1 MEPRDLGNGLVLR
14 NATPEDVPAA
24 LGLLKVV
31 HSEDIMR
38 STAPWFEKH
47 PRMTFG
53 DIFIVEDT
61 GTGKIVSHA
70 IQLPGTWILD
80 GLEIPMIQM
89 EVVGTLEQYRHQGLM
104 RAINTAYD
112 ERAVEVK
119 PVSQAVA
126 GIPYFYRELGYEYAV
141 PMESGFYIAPSL
153 IPDLPDG
160 QHEIISIRKNDFASF
175 PEWLEFRRTHL
186 PKRTWLKGLGQ
197 EDFEYHAFDECK
209 RRNEAFTF
217 CVVEDAGETV
227 GAFYYMW
234 SEEDYLEV
242 GELYLSDSKY
252 ADAVLRHI
260 KNLATSLGGITFE
273 IRPPN
278 QPQLYEYIKAKSRST
293 PAGTYMWYV
302 KIPSI
307 PRFLLSL
314 KEHIHL
320 RLQNTD
326 FERYTG
332 QLTLTNYKEGFTLTF
347 ENGHLID
354 VVSNASRDYE
364 RYYDLRI
371 PKGPLV
377 KLLMGHST
385 FDELKQYDPDI
396 QCKAARR
403 PLVRALFPRFKASI
417 DPFY

>member
-1 MEPRDLGNGLVLR
+1 MKPRDLGNGLILR
-14 NATPEDVPAA
+14 NATREDVPAA
-24 LGLLKVV
+24 LDLLNAV

-47 PRMTFG
+47 PRMTFD
-53 DIFIVEDT
+53 DIFVVEDT
-61 GTGKIVSHA
+61 KTGKVVSHA
-70 IQLPGTWILD
+70 IQLPGIWILD

-89 EVVGTLEQYRHQGLM
+89 EVVGTREQYRHQGLM
-104 RAINTAYD
+104 KAINTAYD
-112 ERAVEVK
+112 ERAEEVE
-119 PVSQAVA
+119 PVFQAVA

-153 IPDLPDG
+153 IPNLPEG
-160 QHEIISIRKNDFASF
+160 QREVVSIRKTDLESF
-175 PEWLEFRRTHL
+175 PEWLEFRKDHF

-209 RRNEAFTF
+209 RRNESFTF
-217 CVVEDAGETV
+217 CLVEDCGEAV
-227 GAFYYMW
+227 GTFYYMW

-242 GELYLSDSKY
+242 GELYLSDCKY

-260 KNLATSLGGITFE
+260 KNLASSLGGVTFE

-278 QPQLYEYIKAKSRST
+278 QPELYEYIRAKSRST
-293 PAGTYMWYV
+293 PAGKYMWYV

-307 PRFLLSL
+307 PRFLLAL

-320 RLQNTD
+320 RFQNTE

-332 QLTLTNYKEGFTLTF
+332 QLTLTNYKEGFTLSF
-347 ENGHLID
+347 QNGHLID
-354 VVSNASRDYE
+354 VTQNASREYE
-364 RYYDLRI
+364 QYYDLRI

-385 FDELKQYDPDI
+385 FDWLKQYEPDM
-396 QCKAARR
+396 QCKAAKR
-403 PLVRALFPRFKASI
+403 PFVRALFPKLKASI